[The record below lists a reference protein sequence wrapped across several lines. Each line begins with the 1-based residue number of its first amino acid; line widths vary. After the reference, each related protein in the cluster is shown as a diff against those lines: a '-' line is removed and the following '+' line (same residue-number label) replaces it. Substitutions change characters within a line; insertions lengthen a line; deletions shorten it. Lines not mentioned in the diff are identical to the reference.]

1 MENTQIK
8 LSETVMVIDVAYL
21 NFVINDLRKYF
32 EPLLGRSLQTVDLAL
47 FTMYLA
53 EVLPNFD
60 RDRVYVS
67 DIKKLISWYNL
78 LVASDMTDFEETSE
92 TVAEEVKEETAE

>member
-1 MENTQIK
+1 MKE
-8 LSETVMVIDVAYL
+8 
-21 NFVINDLRKYF
+21 
-32 EPLLGRSLQTVDLAL
+32 LQA
-47 FTMYLA
+47 YLA

-78 LVASDMTDFEETSE
+78 LVASGITDFEATETPE
-92 TVAEEVKEETAE
+92 TATEEVKEKVVE

>member
-1 MENTQIK
+1 MAF
-8 LSETVMVIDVAYL
+8 DVNNSSVKELLAYL
-21 NFVINDLRKYF
+21 
-32 EPLLGRSLQTVDLAL
+32 S
-47 FTMYLA
+47 

-78 LVASDMTDFEETSE
+78 LVASGITDFEATETPE
-92 TVAEEVKEETAE
+92 TATEEVKEKVVE